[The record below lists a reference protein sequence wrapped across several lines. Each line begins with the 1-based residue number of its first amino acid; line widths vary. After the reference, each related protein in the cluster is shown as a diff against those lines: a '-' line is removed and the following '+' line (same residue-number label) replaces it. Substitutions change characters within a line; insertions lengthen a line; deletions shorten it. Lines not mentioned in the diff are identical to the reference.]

1 MYDLDMVRRLCEQA
15 ANERDPEEAEELL
28 ALLQAVLR
36 DDVEEIK
43 LRMSYLTKHYAGA
56 FTDPMA
62 AD

>member
-1 MYDLDMVRRLCEQA
+1 MYDVEMVRKLCAEA
-15 ANERDPEEAEELL
+15 ANERDPKRTQELI

-43 LRMSYLTKHYAGA
+43 LRAVYLAKRHS
-56 FTDPMA
+56 DMA